1 MSIINGII
9 NAYLEY
15 FTKCLTEINA
25 KFYIRLYNDLLWG
38 DKLFGYIRP
47 FHPELKVKEYE
58 LYKSIYCGLC
68 KCMGR
73 RISCFSR
80 LTLSYDIVF
89 LVLLRAALNG
99 DEISVSHGR
108 CFVHPLKKRPYT
120 EQNDSL
126 IYCSNVSAILNYH
139 KLRDDITDTRGIRR
153 LGTRILL
160 PAVKLMKNKA
170 DDLSELDA
178 AVGDCLDE
186 LAACEAEKT
195 ASVDKPADIFG
206 KLLAAV
212 CEYGLDGYNKRIA
225 HEIGI
230 HVGRWIYIMD
240 AADDYEDDKKSG
252 SYNPLICI
260 NAQSD
265 LEEKIKT
272 SLIMELTQTEK
283 ALNLIEFNDP
293 SIENIMKNIIYL
305 GMINSTEK
313 IFKER
318 KL

>member
-1 MSIINGII
+1 M
-9 NAYLEY
+9 
-15 FTKCLTEINA
+15 
-25 KFYIRLYNDLLWG
+25 
-38 DKLFGYIRP
+38 FGYIKP
-47 FHPELKVKEYE
+47 LHPELKVKEYE

-80 LTLSYDIVF
+80 LTLSYDVVF
-89 LVLLRAALNG
+89 LVLLRVALTG
-99 DEISVSHGR
+99 DNVSVKQGR
-108 CFVHPLKKRPYT
+108 CFVHPLKKRSYT
-120 EQNDSL
+120 AQNDSL
-126 IYCSNVSAILNYH
+126 VYCSNVSAILNYH
-139 KLRDDITDTRGIRR
+139 KLRDNIADNKGIRR
-153 LGTRILL
+153 LGTQILL
-160 PAVKLMKNKA
+160 PAVKSMKNKA
-170 DDLSELDA
+170 GNLNELDS
-178 AVGDCLDE
+178 AVGNYLDE
-186 LAACEAEKT
+186 LASVEAEKT

-225 HEIGI
+225 HEIGT

-252 SYNPLICI
+252 SYNPLIYTDDQ
-260 NAQSD
+260 NN
-265 LEEKIKT
+265 LEERIRT

-283 ALNLIEFNDP
+283 AVNLIEFSDP